1 MIGSRYNGEY
11 QAYICH
17 LHANHNAWK
26 TAEKEEVYAQK
37 LSKLGISR
45 WSFPRISLILV
56 ITSVESALYNH
67 DGCPDGSDVALAPPP
82 RTRPRVDTAGGSIQA
97 GVLAAHLFA
106 STDGFPGRVA
116 TAAARGGDVDGDALC
131 RESPPWTS
139 GCGVEERQGQ

>member
-1 MIGSRYNGEY
+1 
-11 QAYICH
+11 
-17 LHANHNAWK
+17 
-26 TAEKEEVYAQK
+26 
-37 LSKLGISR
+37 LGISR

-82 RTRPRVDTAGGSIQA
+82 RTRPRVDTAGGSIHA
-97 GVLAAHLFA
+97 SILAAHLFA